1 MKSRPQ
7 PDLEKPP
14 VKPSLTAILAV
25 LAGTC
30 YLIRRLLL
38 KRKRAVTPQPALG
51 KDMDPDVFGVRVDL
65 ADGIGIQTAQND
77 YDRQKKLLVSKEADN
92 GWDSLA
98 KRSASEAEVRAQFV
112 LVTIREDERVGLF
125 GNVASEAIPSS
136 TTRDMGG
143 QFLTNKDR
151 IAQSRI
157 YRMAQ
162 RMPKGMHLHLHFN
175 AELQPDILIER
186 AKDNDCMFIRSTQP
200 LLQDKDYAATE
211 VVFSILPSST
221 AAVNIFS
228 PNYKPEFRAPGSR
241 PWMRWSTFRE
251 EFQKRRGRRAEDWI
265 KEKLILTENEVYN
278 VRQTTNG

>member
-25 LAGTC
+25 CAGTC
-30 YLIRRLLL
+30 YLMRRLLL
-38 KRKRAVTPQPALG
+38 KRKRAVTPQPALM
-51 KDMDPDVFGVRVDL
+51 KEMDPGPFGLSANVVAGLDH
-65 ADGIGIQTAQND
+65 QTAQND
-77 YDRQKKLLVSKEADN
+77 YDRRKQLLVLTESD
-92 GWDSLA
+92 GSWDA
-98 KRSASEAEVRAQFV
+98 PARKSASSAEVRAQSV
-112 LVTIREDERVGLF
+112 LFAIREDERVGLF
-125 GNVASEAIPSS
+125 GNIASEAIPLE

-143 QFLTNKDR
+143 QFLTNKER
-151 IAQSRI
+151 IIQSRV

-186 AKDNDCMFIRSTQP
+186 ARDNDCMFIRSTQP
-200 LLQDKDYAATE
+200 LLQDKDYDDTE
-211 VVFSILPSST
+211 VVFSILPLST
-221 AAVNIFS
+221 TAVNIFT
-228 PNYKPEFRAPGSR
+228 PNYKPEFRAPGST
-241 PWMRWSTFRE
+241 PWMRWSTFRD
-251 EFQKRRGRRAEDWI
+251 EFQKRRGRRAEEWI